1 MDLWPSQRLIH
12 AMDVLFV
19 FSIYF
24 SVGLYSQIQIF
35 MRNNW
40 YKAGLISEFS
50 ENTLILWLKG
60 DCVYW
65 KCKECFHFVG
75 FYICLRIA
83 VM

>member
-1 MDLWPSQRLIH
+1 M
-12 AMDVLFV
+12 

-24 SVGLYSQIQIF
+24 SVGLYSQIQIS

-40 YKAGLISEFS
+40 YKA

-75 FYICLRIA
+75 FYIHLRIP